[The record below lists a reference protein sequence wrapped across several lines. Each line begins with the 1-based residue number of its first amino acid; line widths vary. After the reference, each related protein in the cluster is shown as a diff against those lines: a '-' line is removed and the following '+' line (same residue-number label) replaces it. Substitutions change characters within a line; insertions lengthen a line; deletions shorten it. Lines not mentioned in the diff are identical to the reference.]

1 MKDTLRY
8 DPTIGDWVDA
18 YQQVNAGGEVSYYD
32 NVQRPGTKAVPKKSV
47 DAINIDLEVKVVTL
61 TKQNNKLSVSYLAVT
76 KERDAW
82 KAKAEEWKQK
92 YAALEKDYKA
102 ALDEIV
108 AQKIENAR
116 KDGSIKEKDRTIGL
130 LRKLVS
136 DVFGG
141 LVGHHVVNNNTT
153 NNIGG
158 GQTQLNGGNGLQQ
171 NGK

>member
-1 MKDTLRY
+1 MEDTLRY

-32 NVQRPGTKAVPKKSV
+32 NVQRQVSKETQKSV

-61 TKQNNKLSVSYLAVT
+61 TEQNNKLSVSYLAIT

-102 ALDEIV
+102 ALNEIV
-108 AQKIENAR
+108 AQKLENAR

-158 GQTQLNGGNGLQQ
+158 GQTQLNGGNGLQK
-171 NGK
+171 NDK